1 MEDLENIH
9 FNHSVGI
16 QIRFND
22 IDQLGHVNNASQI
35 SFLDYG
41 KVRYFEAMNNGEVD
55 WRDAQFVIVNINV
68 SYVEQI
74 FMNDNIEVR
83 TKITEIGN
91 KSIKLLQMIVDRDN
105 GHVKTVCHGVMCAFD
120 MDTQQSVLVSQK
132 WRDKINKF
140 EVHRLTLKIYCV
152 GDFEIVCIGIS
163 VDIFLVCKAVNRAP
177 VVCISPIIMRI
188 YPI

>member
-1 MEDLENIH
+1 MEELEKLH

-41 KVRYFEAMNNGEVD
+41 KICYFDAMNNGQVD
-55 WRDAQFVIVNINV
+55 WKDAQFVMVNINV

-74 FMNDNIEVR
+74 FMRENIDVR

-91 KSIKLLQMIVDRDN
+91 KSIKLTQILINKDN
-105 GHVKTVCHGVMCAFD
+105 GHVKTIAHSVMCAFD
-120 MDTQQSVLVSQK
+120 MATQQSVLVSQK
-132 WRDKINKF
+132 WRDKITNF
-140 EVHRLTLKIYCV
+140 EQC
-152 GDFEIVCIGIS
+152 
-163 VDIFLVCKAVNRAP
+163 
-177 VVCISPIIMRI
+177 
-188 YPI
+188 

>member
-9 FNHSVGI
+9 FNHSVDI

-41 KVRYFEAMNNGEVD
+41 KVRYFEAMNDGIVD
-55 WRDAQFVIVNINV
+55 WKDAQFVIVNINV
-68 SYVEQI
+68 SYVDQI

-91 KSIKLLQMIVDRDN
+91 KSIKLLQLIVDKDKGN
-105 GHVKTVCHGVMCAFD
+105 IKTICHGVMCAFD
-120 MDTQQSVLVSQK
+120 MATQQSVLVSQK

-140 EVHRLTLKIYCV
+140 EL
-152 GDFEIVCIGIS
+152 GS
-163 VDIFLVCKAVNRAP
+163 AN
-177 VVCISPIIMRI
+177 
-188 YPI
+188 